1 MAPKKRSCS
10 KPELYNDF
18 TVCTELHHRHRGLKP
33 LTIWW
38 LIRRRL
44 APLREM
50 SYFSLTG
57 NKL

>member
-1 MAPKKRSCS
+1 MAPKKRVCS

-18 TVCTELHHRHRGLKP
+18 TVWTELQQRHRGLKR
-33 LTIWW
+33 LTTWW
-38 LIRRRL
+38 LICRRL

-50 SYFSLTG
+50 SYFCLTG

>member
-1 MAPKKRSCS
+1 MAPKKRACS

-18 TVCTELHHRHRGLKP
+18 TVWTELQQRHRGLKR
-33 LTIWW
+33 LTTWW
-38 LIRRRL
+38 LICRRL

-50 SYFSLTG
+50 SYFCLTG

>member
-1 MAPKKRSCS
+1 MTPKKRACS
-10 KPELYNDF
+10 KPELYNNF
-18 TVCTELHHRHRGLKP
+18 TVYTELHHRHRGLKR